1 MRPARQGDFDGLCG
15 LYALINALDPA
26 SGSRPRM
33 PMHRDLFVALAHAL
47 PRQKLRQAM
56 DEGLEGRDLIAAAN
70 AAFPLFKK
78 RLGGHVSVMRPF
90 KRQTFKTDLDYLD
103 AISDIMSSGR
113 SAIILNVQTPTYRH
127 WTVADRITAEEILI
141 RDSWALRALSR
152 ARYTVKRG
160 PYRIHPGDT
169 LLVHFRPLRRLSR
182 ESD

>member
-26 SGSRPRM
+26 AGSRPRT

-56 DEGLEGRDLIAAAN
+56 DVGLEGNDLIDAATS
-70 AAFPLFKK
+70 AFPLFKK

-90 KRQTFKTDLDYLD
+90 KRQLFKTDADFLE
-103 AISDIMSSGR
+103 AISDIMASGR
-113 SAIILNVQTPTYRH
+113 SAIILNVHTPTYRH
-127 WTVADRITAEEILI
+127 WTVAETITAEDILI
-141 RDSWALRALSR
+141 RDSWALKALSR

-160 PYRIHPGDT
+160 PYRIHPSDT

-182 ESD
+182 EGG

>member
-26 SGSRPRM
+26 TGSRPRT

-47 PRQKLRQAM
+47 PCRKLRQAM
-56 DEGLEGRDLIAAAN
+56 DKGLESRDLIDAATS
-70 AAFPLFKK
+70 AFPLFKK

-90 KRQTFKTDLDYLD
+90 KRQGFKTDGDFLE
-103 AISDIMSSGR
+103 AISDIMASGR
-113 SAIILNVQTPTYRH
+113 SAIILNVHAPTYRH
-127 WTVADRITAEEILI
+127 WTVAERITAEDILI
-141 RDSWALRALSR
+141 RDSWALKTLSR

-160 PYRIHPGDT
+160 PYRIHPSDT

-182 ESD
+182 EGG